1 VGHPRGVEP
10 DWENALQLIMEEE
23 GFVPFPYDDL
33 DGHFPHPRWTG
44 GAHVGTPT
52 IGFGETDPAVV
63 QRFVDSGGLM
73 TETEAKALLAERVKG
88 FWEQTKRHFTVELGP
103 NQAAAVVS
111 LAYNKGANAMKRFAP
126 DLLAAINERRFAD
139 AAELWKTRL
148 VRSLATGEESGPPLA
163 GLIRRRAKESTLFS
177 TPHPSEA
184 FMALTSEQQEQLL
197 ATTMATNAAVSRLE
211 VAVRDPQNGLQAQ
224 VDRLKA
230 EVAQLL
236 ARP

>member
-1 VGHPRGVEP
+1 MEP
-10 DWENALQLIMEEE
+10 DWDNALELIMEEE
-23 GFVPFPYDDL
+23 TFVAFPYDDG

-44 GAHVGTPT
+44 GPPVGTPT
-52 IGFGETDPAVV
+52 IGYGETIPEIVNS
-63 QRFVDSGGLM
+63 FVASGGLM
-73 TETEAKALLAERVKG
+73 TEPEARALLAKRAKG
-88 FWEQTKRHFTVELGP
+88 FWNDTKRHFTVELGP

-111 LAYNKGANAMKRFAP
+111 LAYNKGASGDEA
-126 DLLAAINERRFAD
+126 
-139 AAELWKTRL
+139 
-148 VRSLATGEESGPPLA
+148 VRSRSPGGHQRAPVRRRGRAVEVQPGPVPEDRRGERPA
-163 GLIRRRAKESTLFS
+163 AQGLIRRRAKESVLFS

-197 ATTMATNAAVSRLE
+197 ATTLATNAAVSRLE